1 MGLKRGD
8 YYFANA
14 VLGGV
19 GRMFF
24 LKIPHSAAAGS
35 DPARLIGSLVREGD
49 GGLIGDKEWPVPE
62 NSFILGALLSIMTK
76 DFGIPADQA
85 TNSIVLAG
93 TSQSVKIDK
102 KISGNLKAPFPG
114 VPQALGIEIDYSKLT
129 SIIIELGAGA
139 EKRLIPRDLLAK
151 TYRDMAALPGK
162 YDELYFSDDRMVID
176 QLLLVRKLSLT
187 VTSDV
192 DFSAGIDARAEAIN
206 ALNAGVNYKKS
217 SKRSYSVE
225 IDSAEPML
233 FAVGAVQ
240 ADKFV
245 D

>member
-24 LKIPHSAAAGS
+24 LKIPQRAADGSA
-35 DPARLIGSLVREGD
+35 PARLIGSLVREGD
-49 GGLIGDKEWPVPE
+49 GGLLGDKEWPVPE
-62 NSFILGALLSIMTK
+62 NSYILGALLTIMTN

-85 TNSIVLAG
+85 TNSIILAG
-93 TSQSVKIDK
+93 TSQSLKIDK

-114 VPQALGIEIDYSKLT
+114 VPQSLGIELDYSKLT
-129 SIIIELGAGA
+129 SITVELGAGA
-139 EKRLIPRDLLAK
+139 EKRLIPRDILAK

-162 YDELYFSDDRMVID
+162 YDELYFSNNRMVID
-176 QLLLVRKLSLT
+176 QMLLVRSLSLS
-187 VTSDV
+187 VTSDK
-192 DFSAGIDARAEAIN
+192 DFSVDTDARADAIN
-206 ALNAGVNYKKS
+206 ALGAGVSYKKS
-217 SKRSYSVE
+217 SKRTYSVE
-225 IDSAEPML
+225 INSPDPML